1 MSLGD
6 RNGDRCEDRWAS
18 RWKDEEAEEW
28 VQKLHP
34 VFGADLALRVYSS
47 RLIGS
52 DPDLVLHGGGNTSVK
67 TTLVDVLGRERE
79 ILRVKGSG
87 WDLATIQAPG
97 FPALDLPALRELRS
111 LEALSDEQMVN
122 ELRIRMF
129 DAKAPNPSVETLLHA
144 FLPDK
149 FVDHTHADA
158 ALAFGNRPEGPA
170 ELAELFGEKVG
181 FLPWIMPGF
190 PLAKAVAD
198 YRDRH
203 PEAIGLILHRH
214 GVFSFGSTARE
225 SYERMLEIVGTLD
238 GAIEGRL
245 GGRPLFEVPLVD
257 EDQLEA
263 RACELLPILRG
274 LTSTQDPVTCSYTS
288 MVLEWRPTP
297 EALAAAARP
306 DAKELFGEGC
316 LTPDHVIRT
325 KGRWLV
331 SGGGGTPEDLATE
344 VMEFVSAYLEYFE
357 RNRGLREKEGAGGP
371 FKMLDPH
378 PRVALIEGLGL
389 VALGKDKKSAQV
401 AADLAEHT
409 ILRKVQADALSSW
422 DPLSQDELFEME
434 YWSLE
439 QAKLGKTQPKEFEG
453 KVALVTGGAGAIGLA
468 IARRLLAGG
477 AHVLVLDLPGENL
490 VQAGVHLEARGFA
503 GRFVLEGGDVTSKAS
518 VAAAMR
524 KCICCFGGLDICVP
538 TAGIAH
544 VAAIE
549 KLERDDWDRLIAVNQ
564 TGVLLTIQEALGLF
578 RRQEIGGEI
587 VLVGTKNVPMPGADF
602 VAYSASKAGA
612 VQVAKVAA
620 LEAAPLHV
628 RVNMVHPDAVFDDES
643 SGKTSGL
650 WNTVGPE
657 RMRSRGLDPSELR
670 SFYQGRNLLGCPVTA
685 DQVAEAVA
693 FFAAGKTPTTGAA
706 LTVDG
711 GHVGTFYR

>member
-1 MSLGD
+1 MEIG
-6 RNGDRCEDRWAS
+6 ERWAS
-18 RWKDEEAEEW
+18 RWRDEDAGEW
-28 VQKLHP
+28 IEKLAP
-34 VFGADLALRVYSS
+34 VFGEDLALRVYSS

-67 TTLVDVLGRERE
+67 TTLVDILGRERE
-79 ILRVKGSG
+79 VLRVKGSG
-87 WDLATIQAPG
+87 WDLASIQAPG
-97 FPALDLPALRELRS
+97 FPALDLPGLRELS
-111 LEALSDEQMVN
+111 ALDVLSDEQMLN

-158 ALAFGNRPEGPA
+158 ALVFGNRPEGPA
-170 ELAELFGEKVG
+170 ELTELFGERVG
-181 FLPWIMPGF
+181 VLPWIMPGF
-190 PLAKAVAD
+190 PLAKAVAA
-198 YRDRH
+198 YRDSH

-214 GVFSFGSTARE
+214 GVFSFGATARE
-225 SYERMLEIVGTLD
+225 SYERMLEIVGTMD
-238 GAIEGRL
+238 AVIEERL
-245 GGRPLFEVPLVD
+245 AGRPLFEVPFVEEDRLV
-257 EDQLEA
+257 E
-263 RACELLPILRG
+263 RAAEILPVLRG
-274 LTSTQDPVTCSYTS
+274 LTSTQDPEHCSYTS
-288 MVLEWRPTP
+288 MVLEWRATP

-306 DAKELFGEGC
+306 DAKALFGEGC

-331 SGGGGTPEDLATE
+331 SGPGLEELSEA
-344 VMEFVSAYLEYFE
+344 VMGFVSSYLDYFE
-357 RNRGLREKEGAGGP
+357 RNRKRREQEGEGANL
-371 FKMLDPH
+371 KMLDPH
-378 PRVALIEGLGL
+378 PRVALIDGLGL
-389 VALGKDKKSAQV
+389 VALGKDKGSAQV

-409 ILRKVQADALSSW
+409 ILRKTQADALSSW
-422 DPLSQDELFEME
+422 EPLPQDELFDME

-439 QAKLGKTQPKEFEG
+439 QAKLGKVKAKEFEG
-453 KVALVTGGAGAIGLA
+453 KVALVTGSAGAIGLA

-477 AHVLVLDLPGENL
+477 AHVLVLDLPGQSLAE
-490 VQAGVHLEARGFA
+490 AGAHLDERGFGGRYALA
-503 GRFVLEGGDVTSKAS
+503 GADVTSEEAL
-518 VAAAMR
+518 AQAMQQ
-524 KCICCFGGLDICVP
+524 CFCTFGGMDICVP

-544 VAAIE
+544 VAPIE
-549 KLERDDWDRLIAVNQ
+549 DLKRADWDRLVAVNQ
-564 TGVLLTIQEALGLF
+564 TGVLLTIQAALRIF

-587 VLVGTKNVPMPGADF
+587 ILVGTKNVPMPGADF

-620 LEAAPLHV
+620 LEGAPLNV
-628 RVNMVHPDAVFDDES
+628 RVNIVHPDAVFDDES

-650 WNTVGPE
+650 WDHVGPE
-657 RMRSRGLDPSELR
+657 RMRSRGLDPSDLR
-670 SFYQGRNLLGCPVTA
+670 AFYQGRNLLGCPVSA

-693 FFAAGKTPTTGAA
+693 FFALGKTPTTGAA

>member
-1 MSLGD
+1 M
-6 RNGDRCEDRWAS
+6 ETKERWAS
-18 RWKDEEAEEW
+18 RWKDEEAQDW
-28 VQKLHP
+28 VERLGP
-34 VFGADLALRVYSS
+34 VFGEDLALRVYSS
-47 RLIGS
+47 RLIGA

-67 TTLVDVLGRERE
+67 TTIRDILGRERSV
-79 ILRVKGSG
+79 LRVKGSG
-87 WDLATIQAPG
+87 WDLASIQAPG
-97 FPALDLPALRELRS
+97 FPALDLEGLCELRA
-111 LEALSDEQMVN
+111 LEELSDEQMLN

-144 FLPDK
+144 FVPDK

-158 ALAFGNRPEGPA
+158 ALVFGNRPEGPA
-170 ELAELFGEKVG
+170 EIAELFGDRVG

-198 YRDRH
+198 FREGN

-214 GVFSFGSTARE
+214 GVFSFGDSARE
-225 SYERMLEIVGTLD
+225 SYERMLEIVGSLD
-238 GAIEGRL
+238 AAIEERLAGRA
-245 GGRPLFEVPLVD
+245 LFEIPLVD
-257 EDQLEA
+257 EDELSR
-263 RACELLPILRG
+263 RAVEILPVLRG
-274 LTSTQDPVTCSYTS
+274 LTSSQDPEHCSYHS
-288 MVLEWRPTP
+288 MILEWRPSP

-306 DAKELFGEGC
+306 DAVPLFGEGC

-331 SGGGGTPEDLATE
+331 SGRDPEELSEASIA
-344 VMEFVSAYLEYFE
+344 FVTSYLEYFE
-357 RNRGLREKEGAGGP
+357 RNRKRREREGGGGGL
-371 FKMLDPH
+371 KMLDPH

-389 VALGKDKKSAQV
+389 VALGKDKKSARI

-409 ILRKVQADALSSW
+409 ILRKTQAETLSSW
-422 DPLSQDELFEME
+422 EPLSQDELFEME

-439 QAKLGKTQPKEFEG
+439 QAKIGKTAPQEFEG

-477 AHVLVLDLPGENL
+477 AHVQLVDLPGENL
-490 VQAGVHLEARGFA
+490 ARAGAHLEERGFA
-503 GRFVLEGGDVTSKAS
+503 ERFALAGADVTSEPALREAFGQC
-518 VAAAMR
+518 VCA
-524 KCICCFGGLDICVP
+524 FGGLDIVVP

-544 VAAIE
+544 VAPIVDLA
-549 KLERDDWDRLIAVNQ
+549 LADWERLVAVNQ
-564 TGVLLTIQEALGLF
+564 TGVLLTIQEALRLF

-620 LEAAPLHV
+620 LEGAPLRV

-650 WNTVGPE
+650 WDAVGPE
-657 RMRSRGLDPSELR
+657 RMRSRGLDPADLR
-670 SFYQGRNLLGCPVTA
+670 SFYQGRNLLGCPVSA

-693 FFAAGKTPTTGAA
+693 FFAGGKTPTTGAA

>member
-1 MSLGD
+1 MVIG
-6 RNGDRCEDRWAS
+6 ERWAS
-18 RWKDEEAEEW
+18 RWRGDEAGEW
-28 VQKLHP
+28 IKKLAP
-34 VFGADLALRVYSS
+34 VFGEDLALRVYSS

-79 ILRVKGSG
+79 VLRVKGSG
-87 WDLATIQAPG
+87 WDLASIQAPG
-97 FPALDLPALRELRS
+97 FPALDLPGLRELRA
-111 LEALSDEQMVN
+111 LEALSDEQMLN

-158 ALAFGNRPEGPA
+158 ALVFGNRPEGPA
-170 ELAELFGEKVG
+170 ELAELFGDRVG
-181 FLPWIMPGF
+181 VLPWIMPGF
-190 PLAKAVAD
+190 PLAKAVAEF
-198 YRDRH
+198 RDH
-203 PEAIGLILHRH
+203 NPEAIGLILHRH
-214 GVFSFGSTARE
+214 GVFSFGATARE
-225 SYERMLEIVGTLD
+225 SYERMLEIVGTMD
-238 GAIEGRL
+238 AAIEERL
-245 GGRPLFEVPLVD
+245 AGRPLFEIPLVD
-257 EDQLEA
+257 EDRLAE
-263 RACELLPILRG
+263 RAALVLPLLRG
-274 LTSTQDPVTCSYTS
+274 VTSTQDPEHCRYSS
-288 MVLEWRPTP
+288 MILEWRPTP

-306 DAKELFGEGC
+306 DAKDLFGEGC

-325 KGRWLV
+325 KGKWLV
-331 SGGGGTPEDLATE
+331 SGGGSEDAPEELSEAAMD
-344 VMEFVSAYLEYFE
+344 FVSSYLEYFE
-357 RNRGLREKEGAGGP
+357 RNRKRREQEGDGALL
-371 FKMLDPH
+371 KMLDPH
-378 PRVALIEGLGL
+378 PRVALIHGLGL
-389 VALGKDKKSAQV
+389 VALGKDKESARI

-409 ILRKVQADALSSW
+409 ILRKTQADALSSW
-422 DPLSQDELFEME
+422 EPLCQDGLFDME

-439 QAKLGKTQPKEFEG
+439 QAKLGKAKPQEFEG

-468 IARRLLAGG
+468 IARRLLVGG

-490 VQAGVHLEARGFA
+490 ARAGAHLDERGFGGRYALA
-503 GRFVLEGGDVTSKAS
+503 GADVTSGES
-518 VAAAMR
+518 LGQAMEQ
-524 KCICCFGGLDICVP
+524 CLCTFGGMDICVP

-544 VAAIE
+544 VAPIE
-549 KLERDDWDRLIAVNQ
+549 ELAREDWDRLVAVNQ
-564 TGVLLTIQEALGLF
+564 TGVLLTIQEALRLF

-602 VAYSASKAGA
+602 VAYSASKAGG

-620 LEAAPLHV
+620 LEGAPLNV

-650 WNTVGPE
+650 WEAVGPE
-657 RMRSRGLDPSELR
+657 RMRSRGLDPSDLR
-670 SFYQGRNLLGCPVTA
+670 SFYQGRNLLGCPVSA

-693 FFAAGKTPTTGAA
+693 FFARGLTPTTGAA

-711 GHVGTFYR
+711 GHVGTFFR